1 MGDNQDHAMI
11 WQKSIQRWLI
21 TGLMTGV
28 IGACDAIAPST
39 NHPSPLPD
47 STADC
52 RTIDHP
58 IGQTEICGQPERI
71 VVLGPNLLE
80 LLLILEVQPV
90 GFADHILFHT
100 QDYDNPAAQIPYLGD
115 RITTHPVNVGLN
127 YTPNL
132 EALLRSQPDLILGPS
147 FLGDEQYATLANI
160 APTLL
165 FDWFDTESNLRTIAA
180 VLNRSAQAETALAQM
195 QQTVDQARQ
204 RFAPIVA
211 AHPRVLMLS
220 STDMTAVRLFTPQE
234 NYCAAL
240 VEDLG
245 FQLVYPPDIPPD
257 QLQSSVPIS
266 LEQIPQ
272 MNQADLVL
280 LFGVD
285 FAVAGNSTDPNRF
298 QQHQLT
304 QFQQAWEK
312 SAIAQSLD
320 ASQAGRV
327 YFIPAYLCL
336 GLPGPIGTEL
346 YLNELEQLLS
356 IPTSTP

>member
-1 MGDNQDHAMI
+1 MI
-11 WQKSIQRWLI
+11 WQKSMQRWCI

-28 IGACDAIAPST
+28 IGACGAIAPSRDL
-39 NHPSPLPD
+39 PSPSPNA
-47 STADC
+47 TADC
-52 RTIDHP
+52 RTFDHSM
-58 IGQTEICGQPERI
+58 GQTEVCGQPERI

-80 LLLILEVQPV
+80 LLLVLEEQPV

-100 QDYDNPAAQIPYLGD
+100 RDYDNPAVQIPYLGD

-147 FLGDEQYATLANI
+147 HLGSEQYAALSQI

-165 FDWFDTESNLRTIAA
+165 FDWFETETNLRTIAA
-180 VLNRSAQAETALAQM
+180 VLDRAAQAETALTQM

-204 RFAPIVA
+204 RFAPLVA
-211 AHPRVLMLS
+211 SHPRVLMLS
-220 STDMTAVRLFTPQE
+220 STDMTEVRLFTPQE

-245 FQLVYPPDIPPD
+245 FQLVYPPDMTPD

-285 FAVAGNSTDPNRF
+285 FAVAGHSADANRL

-304 QFQQAWEK
+304 RFQQAWEK

-320 ASQAGRV
+320 ASQSEQV

-346 YLNELEQLLS
+346 YLEELREQLL
-356 IPTSTP
+356 PLEK